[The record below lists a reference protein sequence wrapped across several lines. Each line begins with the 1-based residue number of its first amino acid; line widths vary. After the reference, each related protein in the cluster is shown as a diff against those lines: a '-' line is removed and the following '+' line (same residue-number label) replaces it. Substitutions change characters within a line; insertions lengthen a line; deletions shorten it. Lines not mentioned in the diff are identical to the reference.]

1 MTALDARRGPT
12 TSAVNSPA
20 PSSAME
26 TRELGRV
33 HAKDWSGPALSV
45 LFVLLY
51 GTGFVIGKL
60 GVVDAGPF
68 SFLIMRF
75 VASAGIFYAICLAT
89 RRELDLG
96 AATILKVASAGGFSL
111 FAFSGCAFT
120 ALDFGINPALLS
132 VIVALQPILVAVL
145 ASARLDERIG
155 LPAWIGFVAGFS
167 GVYLIVS
174 DRIFHDFTFT
184 IAILFAFLAMVSL
197 SLGNVFQK
205 RHCQDI
211 DIFVAGAIQN
221 IVSAALCVPV
231 IFLIEGFR
239 LQPTAKT
246 MIALTWMVV
255 VVSVGAVSIL
265 YRLIKAQE
273 VNRVTSLFFLTPIVA
288 FFLSNALFG
297 GDLSLKQIVGIA
309 VVCTGVVL
317 VNTRT
322 PARAQA

>member
-1 MTALDARRGPT
+1 MTALHARRRSAT
-12 TSAVNSPA
+12 TGLSSRA
-20 PSSAME
+20 PSAAMK
-26 TRELGRV
+26 TRVLGLV
-33 HAKDWSGPALSV
+33 HVKDWSGTTLSI

-68 SFLIMRF
+68 SFLIVRF
-75 VASAGIFYAICLAT
+75 VASAGIFAAVCFAT

-96 AATILKVASAGGFSL
+96 PATIVKVATAGAFSL
-111 FAFSGCAFT
+111 FAFSGFAFT
-120 ALDFGINPALLS
+120 ALDFGINPALLA

-145 ASARLDERIG
+145 ASARLEERIS
-155 LPAWIGFVAGFS
+155 LMAWIGFIAGFS

-184 IAILFAFLAMVSL
+184 IAILFAFVAMVSL
-197 SLGNVFQK
+197 SLGNIFQK
-205 RHCQDI
+205 RYCQDV
-211 DIFVAGAIQN
+211 DVFVAGAIQN
-221 IVSAALCVPV
+221 LVSAALCVPV
-231 IFLIEGFR
+231 ILLIEGFR
-239 LQPTAKT
+239 LQATPKT
-246 MIALTWMVV
+246 MVALTWMVV

-273 VNRVTSLFFLTPIVA
+273 VNRVSSLFFLTPIVA

-297 GDLSLKQIVGIA
+297 GDLTPKQIAGIL

-317 VNTRT
+317 VNV
-322 PARAQA
+322 RAHPRGAA

>member
-1 MTALDARRGPT
+1 MTALHARREPAT
-12 TSAVNSPA
+12 AVVNSPG
-20 PSSAME
+20 PPTAMK
-26 TRELGRV
+26 TREFGLV
-33 HAKDWSGPALSV
+33 QAKDWSGPALSL

-51 GTGFVIGKL
+51 GSGFVIGKL
-60 GVVDAGPF
+60 GVVDASPI
-68 SFLIMRF
+68 SFLVVRF
-75 VASAGIFYAICLAT
+75 VASAGIFYASCLAT
-89 RRELDLG
+89 RRELNLG
-96 AATILKVASAGGFSL
+96 PATILKVATAGSFGL

-155 LPAWIGFVAGFS
+155 VVAWVGFVAGFT

-174 DRIFHDFTFT
+174 DRIFQDFTFT
-184 IAILFAFLAMVSL
+184 MGILFAFLAMVSL
-197 SLGNVFQK
+197 SLGNVLQK
-205 RHCQDI
+205 RYCQNI

-221 IVSAALCVPV
+221 FVSAALCVPV
-231 IFLIEGFR
+231 ILLEDFR
-239 LQPTAKT
+239 LLPTAKT
-246 MIALTWMVV
+246 VIALSWMVV

-297 GDLSLKQIVGIA
+297 GDLSLKQIAGIM

-317 VNTRT
+317 VNTRSH
-322 PARAQA
+322 ARAAA

>member
-1 MTALDARRGPT
+1 MTALHAHRGPT
-12 TSAVNSPA
+12 TTAVNSPG
-20 PSSAME
+20 PSTAMK
-26 TRELGRV
+26 TQELGLV
-33 HAKDWSGPALSV
+33 QAQDWSGPALSL

-51 GTGFVIGKL
+51 GSGFVIGKL
-60 GVVDAGPF
+60 GVVDASPI
-68 SFLIMRF
+68 SFLVIRF
-75 VASAGIFYAICLAT
+75 LASAGIFYASCLAT
-89 RRELDLG
+89 GRQLNLG
-96 AATILKVASAGGFSL
+96 AATILKVATAGSFGL

-155 LPAWIGFVAGFS
+155 VLAWVGFVAGFA

-174 DRIFHDFTFT
+174 DRIFQDFTFT
-184 IAILFAFLAMVSL
+184 MGILFAFLAMVSL

-205 RHCQDI
+205 RYCQNI

-221 IVSAALCVPV
+221 FVSAALCVPV
-231 IFLIEGFR
+231 ILLEGFR
-239 LQPTAKT
+239 LLPTAKT
-246 MIALTWMVV
+246 VIALSWMVV

-297 GDLSLKQIVGIA
+297 GDLSLKQVAGIMI
-309 VVCTGVVL
+309 VCTGVVL

-322 PARAQA
+322 HARAAA